1 VRGNEVAADD
11 DTGRPRN
18 PVLDELATALGIPA
32 AAFFAGS
39 EEGDRIAESIE
50 LLRLWTALDRAEQ
63 RREILD
69 HLRRMT
75 DGPASG

>member
-1 VRGNEVAADD
+1 MAADD
-11 DTGRPRN
+11 DTGRPQN
-18 PVLDELATALGIPA
+18 PVLDELATALGIPP

-39 EEGDRIAESIE
+39 EEGDRLAESVE
-50 LLRLWTALDRAEQ
+50 MLRLWAALGRAEQ

>member
-1 VRGNEVAADD
+1 MASDD
-11 DTGRPRN
+11 DTGRPGN
-18 PVLDELATALGIPA
+18 PVLNELATALGIPA

-39 EEGDRIAESIE
+39 VEGDWIAESVE
-50 LLRLWTALDRAEQ
+50 LLRLWAALDRSEQ

-69 HLRRMT
+69 HIRRLS